1 MTDTAPVLLTVAD
14 GVAHIE
20 LNRPEAFNAINLP
33 LAVALEEALLE
44 VDRDESA
51 RAVLL
56 SGRGRAFCAGGD
68 VKAMAVAAD
77 TKEMVSGLAD
87 ASHRAVRAM
96 VALDKPVV
104 AAVHGSAA
112 GAGLGY
118 TCAADVVLAGEST
131 KFLSAFIGI
140 GITPDSS
147 TSWFLPQIVGLRRA
161 LELTM
166 LNRVLTAQ
174 EALDWGL
181 VTALHPDDAVLDA
194 GRALTQKLADG
205 CATALGKTRRLVRDA
220 TDHTLDEHLD
230 AEAESIAEMVMT
242 PEAQTLVR
250 AFANR

>member
-20 LNRPEAFNAINLP
+20 LNRPEAFNAANLP
-33 LAVALEEALLE
+33 LALALEGAALQA
-44 VDRDESA
+44 DRDESV

-56 SGRGRAFCAGGD
+56 SGRGKAFCAGGD
-68 VKAMAVAAD
+68 VKEMAVAGDAQA
-77 TKEMVSGLAD
+77 MVAELAE
-87 ASHRAVRAM
+87 ASHRAVRAV

-104 AAVHGSAA
+104 AVVHGSAA

-118 TCAADVVLAGEST
+118 ACAADIVLAGESA

-140 GITPDSS
+140 GITPDSG

-166 LNRVLTAQ
+166 LNRVLSAS
-174 EALDWGL
+174 EALEWGL
-181 VTALHPDDAVLDA
+181 VTTVHPDETVLAA
-194 GRALTQKLADG
+194 GRTLAQKLAAGPAD
-205 CATALGKTRRLVRDA
+205 ALGATRRLVRDA
-220 TDHTLDEHLD
+220 VDRTLDEHLD
-230 AEAESIAEMVMT
+230 AEAKSITAMVT
-242 PEAQTLVR
+242 TDEAQALVR

>member
-1 MTDTAPVLLTVAD
+1 MTDTSPVLLTLAD

-20 LNRPEAFNAINLP
+20 LNRPEAFNAVNRP
-33 LAVALEEALLE
+33 MAVALEEALLQAG
-44 VDRDESA
+44 RDESV

-56 SGRGRAFCAGGD
+56 TGRGRAFCAGGD
-68 VKAMAVAAD
+68 VKAMAAAAD
-77 TKEMVSGLAD
+77 TKEMVSELAE

-104 AAVHGSAA
+104 AVVHGSAA

-118 TCAADVVLAGEST
+118 TCAADIVLAGESA

-147 TSWFLPQIVGLRRA
+147 TSWFLPQVVGLRRA

-181 VTALHPDDAVLDA
+181 VTALHPDDAVLAA
-194 GRALTQKLADG
+194 GRTLALKLAAG
-205 CATALGKTRRLVRDA
+205 PAQALGNTRRLVRSA
-220 TDHTLDEHLD
+220 FDHTLDEHLD
-230 AEAESIAEMVMT
+230 AEAETIAEMVLT
-242 PEAQTLVR
+242 AEAQALVK
-250 AFANR
+250 AFASR